1 MEMLNSIFEI
11 KARLGWAGAGWAGQT
26 ARCVR
31 VQVSISSTG
40 NMGYSDSGLFSLTP
54 GQGDTAAAEDE
65 DGVMMMV
72 TICSSCAPGT
82 PTLSSQCAHG
92 DNVVSNPQLW
102 LLNNLSHGFCCLQQ
116 FWYQFVDIIQYFYPI
131 R

>member
-11 KARLGWAGAGWAGQT
+11 KARLGWAGLVRTGQT
-26 ARCVR
+26 ARC

-72 TICSSCAPGT
+72 TTHLHHHLQFLCPWHSNTQLTVCA
-82 PTLSSQCAHG
+82 
-92 DNVVSNPQLW
+92 
-102 LLNNLSHGFCCLQQ
+102 
-116 FWYQFVDIIQYFYPI
+116 
-131 R
+131 RR